1 MSVRPCLR
9 EQSRVHAVVRGRR
22 GLSLVPRILLERHL
36 LPRRR
41 RGRRRVHRQRL
52 DVLRVALVVGGG
64 VQVRALVV
72 AAVVV
77 VVRRRQGPHAPAAAA
92 APERWA
98 AGRHGRAHVV
108 AAAAAAAGGHVP
120 AGWTRRRLRHRRV
133 VHAGVVRRAAP
144 GAPVRTVAVGLHAA
158 RSAVGRVRRRRG
170 HLAGLGVGR
179 MRGHHRGSAGPAAA
193 RRWRAARERLRASG
207 QDAARGPRPRLHE
220 LLVLGPPVLEPD
232 LHLQS
237 KRERE
242 RRLLVDDVSV
252 GHQRW
257 MMVRSVSAAGRADWP
272 SGRETNRSADVDDA
286 DGQTIDAGR
295 SVGRSVQSCLLDM
308 VI

>member
-108 AAAAAAAGGHVP
+108 AAAAAAAAGGHVP

-242 RRLLVDDVSV
+242 RE
-252 GHQRW
+252 
-257 MMVRSVSAAGRADWP
+257 A
-272 SGRETNRSADVDDA
+272 
-286 DGQTIDAGR
+286 
-295 SVGRSVQSCLLDM
+295 
-308 VI
+308 VISR